1 MTTNQ
6 TGRYQQWC
14 SRLTRRKVLHLLKW
28 EQPMWQFYVLL
39 GLMTV
44 GIVLII
50 LGILAIRRDDPIAPE
65 MFGGILII
73 IMSCCTLHVR
83 PEKRLDLLNHYHFFE
98 ICGDIDT
105 LHERLQNGAKQIL
118 LETDTLV
125 LTADYLIRRGD
136 PSTYVPYA
144 AITAFYFGYGGEDSA
159 DLAVSASGRN
169 VIIPIRE
176 SDRSRTDEMQQIIQA
191 HAPQSEY
198 GLAEWLRAYS
208 AHR

>member
-1 MTTNQ
+1 
-6 TGRYQQWC
+6 
-14 SRLTRRKVLHLLKW
+14 
-28 EQPMWQFYVLL
+28 MWQFYVLL